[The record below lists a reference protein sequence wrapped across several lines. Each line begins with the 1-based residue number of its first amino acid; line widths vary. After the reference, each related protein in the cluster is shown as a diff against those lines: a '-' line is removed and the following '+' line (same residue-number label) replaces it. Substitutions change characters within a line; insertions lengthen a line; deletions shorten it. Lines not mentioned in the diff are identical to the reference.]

1 MEKFKVIS
9 IEKANKTGYVVV
21 RVKYNDTSKE
31 YTFVRRAYPYQ
42 GGGILTKSVVIE
54 GYRIR
59 FDTSYNVLSIEKEY
73 ETAGKKVTKVGSIH
87 SSIKKEIM

>member
-31 YTFVRRAYPYQ
+31 YTFVRRAYPY
-42 GGGILTKSVVIE
+42 
-54 GYRIR
+54 
-59 FDTSYNVLSIEKEY
+59 
-73 ETAGKKVTKVGSIH
+73 
-87 SSIKKEIM
+87 